1 MSKIRS
7 LVLTLIVVALFAAQ
21 PAMLG
26 ARAYAQ
32 GGSQAAALTVDPTR
46 DASPPGKKTDPHREP
61 TDAPAPP
68 PPEPTDPPAPPPPE
82 PTDPPKPPPPP
93 TNTPRPAPTDTPQP
107 PPTNPPPPTNTPV
120 PPPPTNTP
128 EPPEPTNTPVP
139 PPTNTPLP
147 PPPPTETPIP
157 PPPPT
162 NTPIPP
168 PPPTNTPIP
177 PPPPT
182 STPTPVVLPTFP
194 VPTVPPPPE
203 SSSSTGLIQ
212 RDGYGVALKCAYHL
226 ETDTTNC
233 RFTVN
238 AVTGQP
244 PYDSAVLTSA
254 LCTEAMDGTVSYVEP
269 DPQTGAIGY
278 RFDAGHNKLVLV
290 GKATVKGN
298 AHYVVD
304 VSGTSI
310 KLTGP
315 GISCGVSKSAGTM
328 IIVAKYV
335 CSVPAGD
342 ARTTAPLV
350 FTQPRNEPFQSPD
363 GAAKCHA
370 VGEGDDSFT
379 LDHVDKV
386 PSIGGLPTHA
396 NGRVRF
402 LGVRAGQYRLIEGA
416 TGDRSQSFSVP
427 GTGIEIFHVIQF
439 VVETRVGEIPGG
451 IGLLR

>member
-1 MSKIRS
+1 
-7 LVLTLIVVALFAAQ
+7 
-21 PAMLG
+21 
-26 ARAYAQ
+26 
-32 GGSQAAALTVDPTR
+32 
-46 DASPPGKKTDPHREP
+46 
-61 TDAPAPP
+61 
-68 PPEPTDPPAPPPPE
+68 
-82 PTDPPKPPPPP
+82 
-93 TNTPRPAPTDTPQP
+93 
-107 PPTNPPPPTNTPV
+107 
-120 PPPPTNTP
+120 
-128 EPPEPTNTPVP
+128 
-139 PPTNTPLP
+139 
-147 PPPPTETPIP
+147 
-157 PPPPT
+157 
-162 NTPIPP
+162 
-168 PPPTNTPIP
+168 
-177 PPPPT
+177 
-182 STPTPVVLPTFP
+182 VLPTFP
-194 VPTVPPPPE
+194 VPIVPPPPE

-212 RDGYGVALKCAYHL
+212 RDGYGVALKCAYHP

-233 RFTVN
+233 RFTVT
-238 AVTGQP
+238 AATGQP
-244 PYDSAVLTSA
+244 TYDSAVLTSA

-269 DPQTGAIGY
+269 DLQSGAIGY

-298 AHYVVD
+298 AHYVVN
-304 VSGTSI
+304 VSGTTF
-310 KLTGP
+310 KLTGS

-402 LGVRAGQYRLIEGA
+402 LGVHAGQYRLIEGA